1 MTRIFFCYTFSLA
14 VLYQKRVEY
23 LFSEIRYQLDRIL
36 QINQFFSPF
45 FCHFPTFY
53 EIMTLKLLSSEE
65 RRNGYAECSFIRHLF
80 I

>member
-1 MTRIFFCYTFSLA
+1 MTRIFFCYTPRST
-14 VLYQKRVEY
+14 VLYQSIGEQS
-23 LFSEIRYQLDRIL
+23 FSEMRYQLDRIL

-45 FCHFPTFY
+45 FCHFPTLY
-53 EIMTLKLLSSEE
+53 EIMTLKSLSSEE